1 MAIIP
6 NTDIVVVDWR
16 NLVQNL
22 SHSIRSA
29 SIALAY
35 PTEAE
40 EISHRI
46 MKHLFI
52 LRADAPYAKIVFAVD
67 SKPYWRESFLLKWY
81 SDRKLEPVI
90 YKGNRAN
97 LSWQFVMQP
106 QEMEQ
111 LYRIMLEHGA
121 KSIGAMVIQDS
132 GLEADDIFG
141 VIAKAYNGTVLGIS
155 ADTDWSQLISDRVFV
170 YNFTIGEMM
179 EYKDIRVKII
189 GGDSGDN
196 VKGIPKL
203 KKDGTLAAHGWGQLG
218 ASKLLAEHPDDWHVG
233 LDADHLERN
242 YQIVTLPCP
251 DWDAKQAMLGL
262 NEVTTVYSQTDEFLS
277 RYGVTLPVRKALDS
291 KAARDAWVAKLRIHI
306 LEANKPSLQKEE

>member
-1 MAIIP
+1 MAVIP
-6 NTDIVVVDWR
+6 NADIIVVDWR
-16 NLVQNL
+16 FLLQNL

-29 SIALAY
+29 SIACSY
-35 PTEAE
+35 PTEPE
-40 EISHRI
+40 EISHRV
-46 MKHLFI
+46 MKRLFCI
-52 LRADAPYAKIVFAVD
+52 RADAPYAKIVLAVD
-67 SKPYWRESFLLKWY
+67 TRPYWRDAFLQKWY

-90 YKGNRAN
+90 YKGNRAKM
-97 LSWQFVMQP
+97 SWQFVTSP
-106 QEMEQ
+106 DEMEQ
-111 LYRIMLEHGA
+111 LYRILLEHGA
-121 KSIGAMVIQDS
+121 KSIGAMVIQDQ

-141 VIAKAYNGTVLGIS
+141 IIAKTYNGAVLGITGDS
-155 ADTDWSQLISDRVFV
+155 DWSALISDRVFV
-170 YNFTIGEMM
+170 YNFAIDEMM
-179 EYKDIRVKII
+179 TWKDVRIKYV
-189 GGDSGDN
+189 GGDPGDN
-196 VKGIPKL
+196 IPGIPKL

-262 NEVTTVYSQTDEFLS
+262 NEVTTVYSQTDEFWS

-291 KAARDAWVAKLRIHI
+291 KAARDAWVTKLRIHI